1 MVYYIF
7 GRRNKPMYC
16 KKCGKLIP
24 DESNFCMF
32 CGGQI
37 REPDENNDLYPSND
51 IEKMYEDT
59 MQNKVLKILKSP
71 STASYPKFKPEM
83 IKSISGIFPS
93 DSKVIETY
101 IDSMNSF
108 GATIRTSIR
117 IRLTASNEFDGY
129 ALRESTSLTYSLYR
143 H

>member
-1 MVYYIF
+1 MIYYIF

-16 KKCGKLIP
+16 KKCGKSIP

-32 CGGQI
+32 CGDKI
-37 REPDENNDLYPSND
+37 CEPDDNNNPYPSSD

-71 STASYPKFKPEM
+71 STASYPKFKSEM
-83 IKSISGIFPS
+83 IKSISGIFSPN
-93 DSKVIETY
+93 SKVIETY

-108 GATIRTSIR
+108 GATIRTGIR

-143 H
+143 Y